1 MIFIMVSEFIIMEY
15 VLRKAH
21 NQFFKFWDKNQL
33 RLVRQ
38 IVYSVLA
45 VKDFT
50 NFDSILTN

>member
-1 MIFIMVSEFIIMEY
+1 MIFIMLSEFIIMEY

-21 NQFFKFWDKNQL
+21 NPFIKFWDKNKT

-50 NFDSILTN
+50 YFDCILTD